1 MSDISALKNRKP
13 IYLILL
19 IGIIISIF
27 YANFNLKV
35 FDKNENNNHLMI
47 RGDTNLIW
55 YEAETFK
62 KDLINN
68 KNFFGNG
75 SEYMRTFLPSKL
87 IAFYSLITGYD
98 LYEDFTT
105 DKKSTNGKLLYL
117 LFQILFYYLSLL
129 FLYERLLDFYN
140 DKKISLYITSFLAL
154 DLNIL
159 QWHGTFWTESI
170 FFSLQIIFIA
180 MLLKENKSI
189 YFSLLLGFLIGVMC
203 LQKTI
208 ALMFIFF
215 VMIYLIFSEKNFML
229 KILSI
234 FFSFFVVLTLLGYD
248 NYKKTG
254 IFYVLPSNYNNAHY
268 SVLIPQIYVKNK
280 LNISELKNLEEKWK
294 QDNNFSEESFQSQ
307 YDFRIFKKKKAIE
320 IMLDNKLTTIKIY
333 LKNSIHHAVLNPA
346 QTYFWHKY
354 NQLRYRFIEFHLSL
368 EEKKYF
374 KYRIIYSLIFYLV
387 VLAGLYEAFI
397 NNKSLKL
404 MKFHILIIFLIFY
417 SVFMLGW
424 VGNSRYFMP
433 SVIFLSIYFGHGVK
447 YLSKIRTL
455 KI

>member
-140 DKKISLYITSFLAL
+140 DKKISLF
-154 DLNIL
+154 
-159 QWHGTFWTESI
+159 
-170 FFSLQIIFIA
+170 
-180 MLLKENKSI
+180 
-189 YFSLLLGFLIGVMC
+189 
-203 LQKTI
+203 
-208 ALMFIFF
+208 
-215 VMIYLIFSEKNFML
+215 
-229 KILSI
+229 
-234 FFSFFVVLTLLGYD
+234 
-248 NYKKTG
+248 
-254 IFYVLPSNYNNAHY
+254 
-268 SVLIPQIYVKNK
+268 
-280 LNISELKNLEEKWK
+280 
-294 QDNNFSEESFQSQ
+294 
-307 YDFRIFKKKKAIE
+307 
-320 IMLDNKLTTIKIY
+320 
-333 LKNSIHHAVLNPA
+333 
-346 QTYFWHKY
+346 
-354 NQLRYRFIEFHLSL
+354 
-368 EEKKYF
+368 
-374 KYRIIYSLIFYLV
+374 
-387 VLAGLYEAFI
+387 
-397 NNKSLKL
+397 
-404 MKFHILIIFLIFY
+404 
-417 SVFMLGW
+417 
-424 VGNSRYFMP
+424 
-433 SVIFLSIYFGHGVK
+433 
-447 YLSKIRTL
+447 
-455 KI
+455 